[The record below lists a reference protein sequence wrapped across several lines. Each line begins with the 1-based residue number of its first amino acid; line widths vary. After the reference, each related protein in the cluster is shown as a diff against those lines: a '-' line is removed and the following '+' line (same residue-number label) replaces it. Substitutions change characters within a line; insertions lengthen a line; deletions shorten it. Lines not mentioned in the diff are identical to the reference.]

1 MENLFSFSRKNNK
14 DREREKRMVPEE
26 KAVQLFNREREK
38 GFWIRNLVS
47 TIRRPWL
54 KLTYLILFI
63 TLYTYTTQ
71 ITDDQKI

>member
-38 GFWIRNLVS
+38 GF
-47 TIRRPWL
+47 
-54 KLTYLILFI
+54 
-63 TLYTYTTQ
+63 
-71 ITDDQKI
+71 